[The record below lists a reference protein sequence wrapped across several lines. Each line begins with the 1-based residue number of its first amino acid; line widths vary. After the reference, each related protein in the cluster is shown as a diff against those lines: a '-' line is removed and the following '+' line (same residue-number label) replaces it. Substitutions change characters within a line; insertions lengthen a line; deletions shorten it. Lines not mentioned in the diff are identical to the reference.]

1 MPLQLIPSFS
11 SLDLDQAMFQP
22 YTSEIV
28 FQNYSPFKTYKVPLI
43 VPRLVKVIEEDSL
56 YFKMVSP
63 LDWTKIPPQHC
74 NRLID
79 YIHKL
84 ICVTEREKFE
94 VLICAVGPRAI
105 LDFPDSLHFQ
115 VCPFKCLSQRI
126 LLVRNIGKCEA
137 KFQLNTCSPFSVE
150 PSIGT
155 LDVGQS
161 RQVTVEFLPK
171 TTGDHSQDLICR
183 YTVNVGLDKN
193 YVMVDKTYISLASY
207 QKVAIMNM
215 SDSIV
220 HYQWKKFATEDEEE
234 QDKLRL
240 SSELHQEEDD
250 EMEQFLTENTDPSL
264 RARLLLFSHSL
275 QEGLVQTQHQLLSFD
290 DQDIIMRPLGEIW
303 PNSTAE
309 VNIIFKPQEARIYQ
323 QTAEGIGPKLQ
334 FNFDFLD
341 MGNIVIGSKQIYK
354 VQFNKRLINDAY
366 ELVKPSTVLGLCF
379 SFNPS
384 EGMMPPEAS
393 HTLEV
398 HFSSDKLGV
407 FSEELHFSVVG
418 NPEPVIGCLIG
429 PTFHFS
435 VPELNFG
442 EVSFGFPQMLTCRLS
457 NTSVVPMSF
466 GLWIPGDGTEQA
478 SITSMDQVAQL
489 NRSEWGP
496 GDKTERR
503 PKEFI
508 ISPSTGTVRAMAEID
523 IQVCLVFLM
532 LCRAINI
539 LSH

>member
-1 MPLQLIPSFS
+1 
-11 SLDLDQAMFQP
+11 MFQP

-28 FQNYSPFKTYKVPLI
+28 FQNYSPFKTYKVP
-43 VPRLVKVIEEDSL
+43 RLVKVIEEDSL
-56 YFKMVSP
+56 YLKVVSP
-63 LDWTKIPPQHC
+63 LDASKKVAPGMASTFTVLFTPQE
-74 NRLID
+74 NKD
-79 YIHKL
+79 YFHRL
-84 ICVTEREKFE
+84 ICVT
-94 VLICAVGPRAI
+94 VTIHAIGPRAI
-105 LDFPDSLHFQ
+105 LDFPDSRLHFQ
-115 VCPFKCLSQRI
+115 VCPVKCLSQRT

-137 KFQLNTCSPFSVE
+137 KFKLSTCSPFSVE

-161 RQVTVEFLPK
+161 MQVTVEFLPK
-171 TTGDHSQDLICR
+171 TTGDHSQDLLLHYYSGEDIQISL
-183 YTVNVGLDKN
+183 YGESADINVGLDKYN
-193 YVMVDKTYISLASY
+193 YVFSLLIWLLCL
-207 QKVAIMNM
+207 QK
-215 SDSIV
+215 
-220 HYQWKKFATEDEEE
+220 
-234 QDKLRL
+234 
-240 SSELHQEEDD
+240 
-250 EMEQFLTENTDPSL
+250 
-264 RARLLLFSHSL
+264 
-275 QEGLVQTQHQLLSFD
+275 
-290 DQDIIMRPLGEIW
+290 GEIW

-323 QTAEGIGPKLQ
+323 QTLPLCIQAEGVDPKLQ

-354 VQFNKRLINDAY
+354 VQFNKGLINDAY
-366 ELVKPSTVLGLCF
+366 ELVKPSTVLCLCF

-478 SITSMDQVAQL
+478 SITSTDQVAQL

-496 GDKTERR
+496 EDKTTKR
-503 PKEFI
+503 PKD
-508 ISPSTGTVRAMAEID
+508 TGTVRATAEID
-523 IQVCLVFLM
+523 FQVCLVFLM